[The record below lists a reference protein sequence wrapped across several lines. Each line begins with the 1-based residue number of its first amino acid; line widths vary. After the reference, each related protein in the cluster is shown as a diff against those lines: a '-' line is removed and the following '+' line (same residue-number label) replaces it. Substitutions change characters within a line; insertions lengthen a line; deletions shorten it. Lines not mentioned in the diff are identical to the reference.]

1 MRVCLVAIALI
12 GSVGASAATLPPDL
26 VARTNQ
32 LRSQASLKLLSW
44 VDEQGL
50 ALARSPGPLDVAA
63 LRGAARKTFRKNQGS
78 PAGSSAPDG
87 GTTFAVLGDLGN
99 SDIEAIAFLVLMQA
113 AKSAQEDLKA
123 IMAGVKA
130 INDKK
135 SQQRDVASDVRRPT
149 LTPTSAPDRVAILV
163 SSARAIVGG
172 TRAAQLSRV
181 VPR

>member
-12 GSVGASAATLPPDL
+12 GSVGAFAATLPPDL

-32 LRSQASLKLLSW
+32 LRSQASLQLLAW

-50 ALARSPGPLDVAA
+50 ALARSPGLVDVAA
-63 LRGAARKTFRKNQGS
+63 LRGAARTKFRKNQS
-78 PAGSSAPDG
+78 PPAGSSGSAG
-87 GTTFAVLGDLGN
+87 GTSFAVLGDLGN

-113 AKSAQEDLKA
+113 AKSAREDLKA
-123 IMAGVKA
+123 IMEGVKA

-135 SQQRDVASDVRRPT
+135 SQQRDVVSDVRRPIP
-149 LTPTSAPDRVAILV
+149 TPTSAPDRVAILV
-163 SSARAIVGG
+163 SSARVIVGG